1 MRRVDRRRRGL
12 QLPASPAATQAR
24 CGTPRRPGSA
34 AGGGEGK
41 GQAGIGNPGETDFR
55 PGESEFRP

>member
-1 MRRVDRRRRGL
+1 MRRDDRRRRGL

-24 CGTPRRPGSA
+24 CGTPRRRGSA

-55 PGESEFRP
+55 P